1 MFRKFSFSVMP
12 ASLLKRQLVDERRQ
26 QAWSWYCQGVPLW
39 QIGKRLGVSTSSA
52 QQYVA
57 HVRRKHPAQEISEGD
72 KFTEGYDVMREVG
85 LLLRT
90 EIAKARENG
99 DPVQPLLASLS
110 THSDRF
116 ARFLTR
122 QSAVPTV
129 EVNATT
135 IDSGAIAHLLGR
147 APVGEV
153 MASAAVVESL
163 PQG

>member
-1 MFRKFSFSVMP
+1 MAAV
-12 ASLLKRQLVDERRQ
+12 RQRH
-26 QAWSWYCQGVPLW
+26 S
-39 QIGKRLGVSTSSA
+39 
-52 QQYVA
+52 
-57 HVRRKHPAQEISEGD
+57 AQEISEGD
-72 KFTEGYDVMREVG
+72 KFSQAYCSMHEVG

-110 THSDRF
+110 THSDRY

-122 QSAVPTV
+122 QAPVPTL
-129 EVNATT
+129 EVNSTT
-135 IDSGAIAHLLGR
+135 FDAAAVSHLLGR

-153 MASAAVVESL
+153 MASAAVEVQSL